1 MLHIVLYQPEI
12 PPNTGN
18 IMRLC
23 ANSGVRLHLVEPLG
37 FHLDEAR
44 LKRAG
49 LDYRDLAVVTR
60 YTDWMS
66 YLERNPETRLW
77 AFSTRGKRLY
87 TAARFR
93 LGDGLLFGPE
103 TRGLPDE
110 VLEKIGDRRTLRLPM
125 QENSRSLNL
134 SNTVAIG
141 LYEALRQLEF
151 SGLA

>member
-66 YLERNPETRLW
+66 YLEQNQGARLW

-87 TAARFR
+87 TAARFQR
-93 LGDGLLFGPE
+93 EDSLLFGPE

-110 VLEKIGDRRTLRLPM
+110 VLERIGDRRTLRMPM
-125 QENSRSLNL
+125 HEGSRSINL